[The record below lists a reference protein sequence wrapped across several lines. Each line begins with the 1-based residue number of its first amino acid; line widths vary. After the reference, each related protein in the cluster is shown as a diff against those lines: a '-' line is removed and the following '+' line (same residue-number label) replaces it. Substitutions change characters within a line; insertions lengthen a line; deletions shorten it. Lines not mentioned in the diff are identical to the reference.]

1 MIRFHAAMAESN
13 RDACPPEDEFP
24 YGLQG
29 LVFDIDGVML
39 DSRTSNMEYYNLIRR
54 AVQLPPLT
62 SDEEDYCQ
70 MATGE
75 QAIDYIIP
83 PEYREAADKACRA
96 INYQEQILPLL
107 SLEPGLLETLH
118 WLKLYDVR
126 LAVFTNRANA
136 VESLLRYFGLESF
149 FSPIMTSGKCPPK
162 PQPDGLLN
170 ILREWDFSPCQIAFL
185 GDSKVDEQAARAA
198 GVPFWAFRN
207 PALSARLHFDGFF
220 KMITLITPLV
230 EGR

>member
-1 MIRFHAAMAESN
+1 MRRRVLTQAGRF
-13 RDACPPEDEFP
+13 PETEFAF
-24 YGLQG
+24 GLQG
-29 LVFDIDGVML
+29 LVFDIDGVIL
-39 DSRTSNMEYYNLIRR
+39 DSRASNMEYYNIIRR

-62 SDEEDYCQ
+62 REEEDFCQ
-70 MATGE
+70 MASVG
-75 QAIDYIIP
+75 QALEHIIP
-83 PEYREAADKACRA
+83 KEYRPAADEACRR

-118 WLKLYDVR
+118 WLKLWEVR
-126 LAVFTNRANA
+126 LGIFTNRTTA

-149 FSPIMTSGKCPPK
+149 FTPIMTAGNSPPK
-162 PQPDGLLN
+162 PHPQGLMT
-170 ILREWDFSPCQIAFL
+170 ILKVWDLPASQIAFL
-185 GDSKVDEQAARAA
+185 GDSKVDEQAAGNA

-230 EGR
+230 EGK